1 MTDKWKQTAL
11 SLYCACWAGIVIGVS
26 FIATVAKFS
35 APTLTRPV
43 ALDVGRHTF
52 AALARIEWGLAV
64 VLVLAIAFAGMNRFR
79 AVMLFLI
86 AALLAAETLWLYP
99 QLSARTELVLAGQ
112 PLPPS
117 SVHAFSVTAESAKVL
132 LLALFALVESK
143 AARA

>member
-1 MTDKWKQTAL
+1 MTGRWKQTAL
-11 SLYCACWAGIVIGVS
+11 ALYCAGWAGIVIGVS
-26 FIATVAKFS
+26 FIATIAKFS

-52 AALARIEWGLAV
+52 ATLARVEWGLAV
-64 VLVLAIAFAGMNRFR
+64 VLVLAIAIAGMNRFR

-86 AALLAAETLWLYP
+86 AALLAAEALWLYP

-117 SVHAFSVTAESAKVL
+117 SVHVFSVSAESAKVL

-143 AARA
+143 SGRA

>member
-1 MTDKWKQTAL
+1 MTNKWKHAAL
-11 SLYCACWAGIVIGVS
+11 ALYCACWAGVVIGVS

-64 VLVLAIAFAGMNRFR
+64 VLVLAIAYAGMNRFR

-99 QLSARTELVLAGQ
+99 LLSARTELVLANQ

-117 SVHAFSVTAESAKVL
+117 SVHMLSVSAESAKVL

-143 AARA
+143 AIRG